1 LSSIYAKFGVN
12 FLVLRN
18 KDFNYVFL
26 GDFHRKVLCN
36 TNSRGVKWMMRGQK
50 GRRDLG
56 EAKLFPFKPRILKF

>member
-26 GDFHRKVLCN
+26 GDFHGKVLCN
-36 TNSRGVKWMMRGQK
+36 TNSRGVKWMMRGAE
-50 GRRDLG
+50 G
-56 EAKLFPFKPRILKF
+56 